1 MSAIPSRDRHDGGMR
16 PTPFESAHAAPAGP
30 RPTRWWLWLLGAS
43 LCALAVVAVFQAF
56 VGSRTGQVV
65 EYRAFQA
72 VEPAPG
78 EAFGP
83 SLATSAL
90 RYAPFVALGCAGL
103 GVIVQLARRHWQSA
117 VAVVVAAVGANVT
130 TQVLKRTLERPFF
143 DNGVPYIVGNS
154 LPSGHATLAA
164 TAAVVL
170 LLTAPVRWRPLAAL
184 AGALLT
190 AVISSAAFLEAWH
203 RPSDMVAAIA
213 VAAGWGF
220 LAAPFVQREDGS
232 GRSRTTAPTAPEV
245 FLWAAGILG
254 VTASAVLLGM
264 AVSTADAGLPPGPIA
279 LTAGVVI
286 SVAPAPLAW
295 AALVTSLRHERRWQR
310 RRARRRPRPR
320 TDPFGA

>member
-1 MSAIPSRDRHDGGMR
+1 MHSA
-16 PTPFESAHAAPAGP
+16 PFESARVTPAGP
-30 RPTRWWLWLLGAS
+30 RPTRWWLWLLGAL

-56 VGSRTGQVV
+56 VGSSTGQVV

-72 VEPAPG
+72 VEPTPG
-78 EAFGP
+78 DTFGP

-90 RYAPFVALGCAGL
+90 KYAPYVALGCAAL
-103 GVIVQLARRHWQSA
+103 GVVVQLTRRHWQSA
-117 VAVVVAAVGANVT
+117 VAVVAAAVGANVT
-130 TQVLKRTLERPFF
+130 TQVLKHGLERPFF
-143 DNGVPYIVGNS
+143 DNGVPYVVGNS

-184 AGALLT
+184 VGAVLT

-220 LAAPFVQREDGS
+220 LAAPFVQREDGVD
-232 GRSRTTAPTAPEV
+232 RRHTASPTVPEV
-245 FLWAAGILG
+245 FLWTAGILG
-254 VTASAVLLGM
+254 VAASAVLLGM
-264 AVSTADAGLPPGPIA
+264 AVSAADSGLAPGPIA

-295 AALVTSLRHERRWQR
+295 AALVTCLRHERRWQR
-310 RRARRRPRPR
+310 RRARRHPHPYARA
-320 TDPFGA
+320 F

>member
-1 MSAIPSRDRHDGGMR
+1 MR
-16 PTPFESAHAAPAGP
+16 PPAFESARATPAGP
-30 RPTRWWLWLLGAS
+30 RPTRWWLWLLGAL
-43 LCALAVVAVFQAF
+43 LCALAVVAVFQGF

-72 VEPAPG
+72 VEPEPG

-83 SLATSAL
+83 SLATTAL

-103 GVIVQLARRHWQSA
+103 GVLVQLARRHWQSA

-130 TQVLKRTLERPFF
+130 TQVLKRALDRPFF

-184 AGALLT
+184 AGAVLT

-220 LAAPFVQREDGS
+220 LAAPFVQREDAVET
-232 GRSRTTAPTAPEV
+232 SRGAAATAPEML
-245 FLWAAGILG
+245 LWGAGVLG
-254 VTASAVLLGM
+254 VAASAVLLGL
-264 AVSTADAGLPPGPIA
+264 AVSAADSGLSPGPIA
-279 LTAGVVI
+279 VTAGVVV
-286 SVAPAPLAW
+286 SVAPAPLAG
-295 AALVTSLRHERRWQR
+295 AALVTCLRHERRWQR
-310 RRARRRPRPR
+310 RLARRARLS
-320 TDPFGA
+320 GS